1 MVKSRSKA
9 AAAAE
14 VAVASKKVG
23 IQPEGEV
30 VLEEMWV
37 HFVGSWKQ
45 KTSQGH
51 EREAVGEADAA
62 FL

>member
-9 AAAAE
+9 EVAAE

-30 VLEEMWV
+30 VLEEM
-37 HFVGSWKQ
+37 
-45 KTSQGH
+45 
-51 EREAVGEADAA
+51 
-62 FL
+62 